1 MFSEEK
7 NTIHKS
13 SHPEVLRKKDFFT
26 NFPKFTGKPATLV
39 KKRLLHRCFP
49 VNIAKFL
56 KTLYRAPPDYF
67 FWVRYLDGMI
77 SRTIKTR
84 KNLPKLL
91 I

>member
-13 SHPEVLRKKDFFT
+13 NHPEVLRKKD
-26 NFPKFTGKPATLV
+26 GKPATLV
-39 KKRLLHRCFP
+39 KKGLLHRCFP

-67 FWVRYLDGMI
+67 FWVRYFDGMI